1 MNVYELLCPCGHDLR
16 IVNILLIKFFVSVF
30 CLFTDVDVSYLLI
43 KNRNTSIELIT
54 YDYRPTYKSKQGYV

>member
-1 MNVYELLCPCGHDLR
+1 MSMNSYVRVTPTWELLIFCWLT
-16 IVNILLIKFFVSVF
+16 VFVSVF

-43 KNRNTSIELIT
+43 KTRNTSIELIT